1 MKITFKDIIKRVVF
15 LGIIIYFISVFFKQQ
30 TTLNKYNTEQQ
41 QLTAKIEE
49 QKEYN
54 ATLLSTKSNI
64 NSPEFVEEIA
74 REKLDMYLP
83 NERVY
88 VDIGK

>member
-15 LGIIIYFISVFFKQQ
+15 FGIIIYFISVFFKQQ

>member
-15 LGIIIYFISVFFKQQ
+15 LGIIIYFVSVFFKQQ
-30 TTLNKYNTEQQ
+30 TTLNKYNAEQQ
-41 QLTAKIEE
+41 QLMAKIEE
-49 QKEYN
+49 QKEHN

>member
-1 MKITFKDIIKRVVF
+1 MKITFKDFVKKFVFVVI
-15 LGIIIYFISVFFKQQ
+15 LIYFISVFVKQQ
-30 TTLNKYNTEQQ
+30 TTLNKYMAEQEK
-41 QLTAKIEE
+41 LTAQIEE
-49 QKEYN
+49 QKEHN
-54 ATLLSTKSNI
+54 ATLISTKENI
-64 NSPEFVEEIA
+64 NSPQFVEEIA

>member
-1 MKITFKDIIKRVVF
+1 MKITLKGIIKSIVII
-15 LGIIIYFISVFFKQQ
+15 GIIIYFISVFIKQQ
-30 TTLNKYNTEQQ
+30 STLNSYKAQQ
-41 QLTAKIEE
+41 QELATQIEE

-54 ATLLSTKSNI
+54 KTLISTKENI
-64 NSPEFVEEIA
+64 NSPEFIEEIA

-88 VDIGK
+88 VDIAN